1 MFIFLDFFSSI
12 AQKDECGLHHCPL
25 CPYASPISTNVRVH
39 LRIHTG
45 LKSHTCK
52 ICGKS
57 FSQKAHLI
65 THMRLH
71 SGERPFKCDLCTKSF
86 TQKVHLQR
94 HYFRC
99 SRNHHDV
106 HLQWIPSH
114 VDIFG
119 NEQADRLAK
128 EGCSHL
134 TSSSSA
140 LTFSEYQSKIKS
152 HLSKKWRIPPSHH
165 WYAAKEPGSSLVHVG
180 DRASQ
185 TAISR
190 LASGHTNSLSYFKG
204 RKTYAVC
211 SKCEAQQASAE
222 HILDCLGLSKEDL
235 YASPLLVIDFLRIKG
250 STTYWILS
258 DLVRQLEDKQ
268 QQHISDRSLFNVTFT
283 VRDIIEQEFALSCG
297 NFNNYRKEGEFY
309 ICMFCAYSTPVIELK
324 IMHFNIYISFTGTSA
339 AKDLKKRALHFCP
352 FCSYSSPLAGN
363 LKIHINVHT
372 KERQYSCG
380 VCLKSFNN
388 NSNLIRHNRIHTGEK
403 PYTCDICNKRFNQS
417 TSLRSHKLSH
427 HNKNVL
433 ISC

>member
-99 SRNHHDV
+99 NYNMTCFIPDSFGLHHDV

-297 NFNNYRKEGEFY
+297 ISDAYQNEEGLFVCEF
-309 ICMFCAYSTPVIELK
+309 CTYSTNNKYSLK
-324 IMHFNIYISFTGTSA
+324 THVSM
-339 AKDLKKRALHFCP
+339 
-352 FCSYSSPLAGN
+352 
-363 LKIHINVHT
+363 HT
-372 KERQYSCG
+372 KERQYICG
-380 VCLKSFNN
+380 VCQKSFNQKGHLN
-388 NSNLIRHNRIHTGEK
+388 QHYRIHTGEK
-403 PYTCDICNKRFNQS
+403 PYKCDICNKQFNQS
-417 TSLRSHKLSH
+417 SNLRSHKLKH
-427 HNKNVL
+427 IKKNVFMNADYY
-433 ISC
+433 